1 MFIFH
6 ILYQRSKA
14 KQRQRRIFYSLNQ
27 LCKRCAG
34 STFYIIFIIADN
46 GDNGGQPL
54 QRFKVS
60 PPTSPPAHS
69 APTSTMVAGG
79 LGSGVFLHFDKKLA
93 DCVKQYPCLYDSK
106 TVGYKDKN
114 TATKAW
120 ELVAKEVEVENGKLF
135 YFFNSALLIQ
145 EEEATIRLW

>member
-1 MFIFH
+1 MRWFN
-6 ILYQRSKA
+6 ILYY
-14 KQRQRRIFYSLNQ
+14 FL
-27 LCKRCAG
+27 L
-34 STFYIIFIIADN
+34 IADN

-135 YFFNSALLIQ
+135 YFFNSALLI
-145 EEEATIRLW
+145 